1 MKKAIWILIILVI
14 LLAITLA
21 SVALI
26 TAMKPVK
33 AKEWTYTM
41 MGAQVNYSIGQRVT
55 SAGKVYECKYWDE
68 GSPLVM
74 FPPAANPD
82 WWVEVQ

>member
-1 MKKAIWILIILVI
+1 MIERFKVAKVMIAIA
-14 LLAITLA
+14 AI
-21 SVALI
+21 ALI
-26 TAMKPVK
+26 ALIVMICTVP
-33 AKEWTYTM
+33 KEWTYTM

-82 WWVEVQ
+82 WWAEVQ

>member
-1 MKKAIWILIILVI
+1 MKTIKAINTISVLLTVI
-14 LLAITLA
+14 FVLCVLATALTPEAPQEWQYTL
-21 SVALI
+21 
-26 TAMKPVK
+26 
-33 AKEWTYTM
+33 

-68 GSPLVM
+68 GNPLVV

-82 WWVEVQ
+82 WWAEVH

>member
-1 MKKAIWILIILVI
+1 MIERFKVAKVMIGIA
-14 LLAITLA
+14 A
-21 SVALI
+21 VALI
-26 TAMKPVK
+26 VLIVMTCTVP
-33 AKEWTYTM
+33 KEWTYTM

-68 GSPLVM
+68 GSPLVV

-82 WWVEVQ
+82 WWAEVQ

>member
-1 MKKAIWILIILVI
+1 MIERFKVAKVMIGIA
-14 LLAITLA
+14 A
-21 SVALI
+21 VALI
-26 TAMKPVK
+26 VLIVMICTAP
-33 AKEWTYTM
+33 KEWTYTM

-68 GSPLVM
+68 GSQLVV

-82 WWVEVQ
+82 WWAEVQ

>member
-26 TAMKPVK
+26 TAMQPVK
-33 AKEWTYTM
+33 AEEWQYTR
-41 MGAQVNYSIGQRVT
+41 MGAQINYTVGQRVEND
-55 SAGKVYECKYWDE
+55 GRIYECIQWDE

-74 FPPAANPD
+74 VPPAANPA
-82 WWVEVQ
+82 WWAEVH